1 MQFLWNR
8 STFCIFLIVILQS
21 FCTLKLLWLNS
32 LLAQTSTEI
41 FSLKNGTTFICTWA
55 VVSFFSR
62 IMGGHTLG
70 KYAEKKGFMATQ
82 KILIS
87 GYILTTALFFLSC
100 LFADQFQSTK
110 LLMLVISYSNLFLGS
125 AALVSPAMYLMK
137 ISKTSDHVNISM
149 FMIFGSGLGYVL
161 AYAVS
166 AKCNLQNMSGI
177 IFGCSLLCGYIF
189 YCAKKGIINLE
200 KSHTPEKQKPPQNA
214 PNTVAKFLAVLIG
227 GVCGAGLSH
236 NYFFIEPYV
245 LNVSIINAR
254 NFQMGYM
261 FFYIAL
267 GLFMMLASRICDFV
281 DWSKLMFI
289 SLIGVLLVMF
299 SLSIYDV
306 SKGHI
311 YLIYQVLF
319 AFFFGRI
326 CDFVDWSKLM
336 FISLIGVLLVMFS
349 LSIYDVSK
357 GHIYLIY
364 QVLFAFFFAGFLA
377 PSLALVFSLFKN
389 SQPFYNGIF
398 WYSSGIS
405 ISYLIG
411 YFLSK
416 DLLGIFHH
424 YFLFV
429 SPLVFNAVLCLAL
442 MFAVKLSIV
451 STHSKASNR

>member
-8 STFCIFLIVILQS
+8 SIFCIFLIVTLQS
-21 FCTLKLLWLNS
+21 FCAIKLVWLNP
-32 LLAQTSTEI
+32 LLINASGEI
-41 FSLKNGTTFICTWA
+41 FSLKNGTTFICAWA

-70 KYAEKKGFMATQ
+70 KYAEKKGFIATQ
-82 KILIS
+82 KFLIS

-110 LLMLVISYSNLFLGS
+110 LLMLVISYLNLFLGS

-149 FMIFGSGLGYVL
+149 LMIFGSGLGYVL

-166 AKCNLQNMSGI
+166 AECNLQIMSAI

-267 GLFMMLASRICDFV
+267 GLFMMLASRVCDFV
-281 DWSKLMFI
+281 DWSKLMFL
-289 SLIGVLLVMF
+289 SLIGILLVMF

-306 SKGHI
+306 SKDHI
-311 YLIYQVLF
+311 YLIYQV
-319 AFFFGRI
+319 
-326 CDFVDWSKLM
+326 S
-336 FISLIGVLLVMFS
+336 
-349 LSIYDVSK
+349 
-357 GHIYLIY
+357 
-364 QVLFAFFFAGFLA
+364 FAFFFAGFLT

-442 MFAVKLSIV
+442 MIAVKLSIV

>member
-319 AFFFGRI
+319 AFFF
-326 CDFVDWSKLM
+326 
-336 FISLIGVLLVMFS
+336 
-349 LSIYDVSK
+349 
-357 GHIYLIY
+357 
-364 QVLFAFFFAGFLA
+364 AGFLA

>member
-1 MQFLWNR
+1 
-8 STFCIFLIVILQS
+8 
-21 FCTLKLLWLNS
+21 
-32 LLAQTSTEI
+32 
-41 FSLKNGTTFICTWA
+41 
-55 VVSFFSR
+55 
-62 IMGGHTLG
+62 MGGHTLG
-70 KYAEKKGFMATQ
+70 KYAEKKGFIATQ
-82 KILIS
+82 KFLIS

-110 LLMLVISYSNLFLGS
+110 LLMLVISYLNLFLGS

-137 ISKTSDHVNISM
+137 ISKISDHVNISM
-149 FMIFGSGLGYVL
+149 LMIFGSGLGYVL

-166 AKCNLQNMSGI
+166 AKCNLQIMSAI

-200 KSHTPEKQKPPQNA
+200 KSHTPEKQKSPQNA
-214 PNTVAKFLAVLIG
+214 PNTTAKFLAVLIG

-267 GLFMMLASRICDFV
+267 GLFMMLASRVCDFV
-281 DWSKLMFI
+281 DCSKLMFL

-306 SKGHI
+306 SKDHI
-311 YLIYQVLF
+311 YI
-319 AFFFGRI
+319 
-326 CDFVDWSKLM
+326 
-336 FISLIGVLLVMFS
+336 
-349 LSIYDVSK
+349 
-357 GHIYLIY
+357 IY

-429 SPLVFNAVLCLAL
+429 SPLVFNAVLCLVL
-442 MFAVKLSIV
+442 MTVINLSIV
-451 STHSKASNR
+451 STHSKASNK

>member
-8 STFCIFLIVILQS
+8 STFCIFLMVILQS

-32 LLAQTSTEI
+32 LSAQTSTEI
-41 FSLKNGTTFICTWA
+41 FNLRNGTAFVCAWA
-55 VVSFFSR
+55 IGTFFSR
-62 IMGGHTLG
+62 ITGAYTLG
-70 KYAEKKGFMATQ
+70 KYAENKGFIATQ

-100 LFADQFQSTK
+100 LFADQFHLAK
-110 LLMLVISYSNLFLGS
+110 LLMLVISYLNLFLGS
-125 AALVSPAMYLMK
+125 AALVLPTMYLMN
-137 ISKTSDHVNISM
+137 IYKTSDHVNISRL
-149 FMIFGSGLGYVL
+149 MIFGSGLGYVL
-161 AYAVS
+161 VYAVF
-166 AKCNLQNMSGI
+166 AKCNLQIMSGI

-200 KSHTPEKQKPPQNA
+200 KSQTPEEQNSPQIA
-214 PNTVAKFLAVLIG
+214 PNHVAKLLAVLIG

-254 NFQMGYM
+254 NFQMGYI

-267 GLFMMLASRICDFV
+267 GLFMILASRICDYV
-281 DWSKLMFI
+281 NWSKLIFL
-289 SLIGVLLVMF
+289 SLIGILLVIF
-299 SLSIYDV
+299 SFSVYDF
-306 SKGHI
+306 SK
-311 YLIYQVLF
+311 
-319 AFFFGRI
+319 
-326 CDFVDWSKLM
+326 DN
-336 FISLIGVLLVMFS
+336 
-349 LSIYDVSK
+349 
-357 GHIYLIY
+357 IYLIY

-377 PSLALVFSLFKN
+377 PSLALIFSLFKDN
-389 SQPFYNGIF
+389 QPFFNGIF

-416 DLLGIFHH
+416 DLMGIFHH
-424 YFLFV
+424 YFLVV

-451 STHSKASNR
+451 STHSKASNRDAT